1 MSPRQVIYSRV
12 WDYSAMVEQQA
23 FNLEVE
29 SSSLSSPT
37 KYIEGDMKEN
47 KNASKYSNHFRYFD
61 FNSVCHN
68 LYFCLV
74 FINSTFY

>member
-1 MSPRQVIYSRV
+1 
-12 WDYSAMVEQQA
+12 
-23 FNLEVE
+23 
-29 SSSLSSPT
+29 
-37 KYIEGDMKEN
+37 MKEN